1 MYNLALVHRPR
12 MFVANGHW
20 PQAREA
26 AHLLERSWL
35 RIFKGVVDA
44 ARYTQALC
52 LHLEGHFDESLAML
66 ASVRRTKAMQYAALT
81 LEAGNLVL
89 LGRDAERA
97 EAILIDAKSTKVL
110 PEDLLLL
117 ALVKLSL
124 GKRDE
129 AEISFARAGITR
141 PEKLDGTLINDP
153 VFHYLRAMYL
163 IKTGRAAD
171 SIKDLVAAAHA
182 KQRSIYV
189 DRARALLPQAP
200 GEDEAPSS
208 LGPHVLGDG

>member
-26 AHLLERSWL
+26 AEILEQSWL

-44 ARYTQALC
+44 ARYTRALC
-52 LHLEGHFDESLAML
+52 LHLEGRFDESLVVL
-66 ASVRRTKAMQYAALT
+66 ATVRKTKAMAYAALT

-89 LGRDAERA
+89 LGRDPERV
-97 EAILIDAKSTKVL
+97 EIILIDAKSIKVL

-117 ALVKLSL
+117 ALAKLSL

-129 AEISFARAGITR
+129 AEISFKRAGTTR
-141 PEKLDGTLINDP
+141 PEVDGPLINDP

-171 SIKDLVAAAHA
+171 SIADLVATAHA
-182 KQRSIYV
+182 KQSSVYV
-189 DRARALLPQAP
+189 ERARALLPPVP
-200 GEDEAPSS
+200 GDDEAPTS
-208 LGPHVLGDG
+208 LGPHILGDG

>member
-20 PQAREA
+20 PQGREA
-26 AHLLERSWL
+26 AEILERSWL
-35 RIFKGVVDA
+35 RIFRGVVDA
-44 ARYTQALC
+44 ARYTRALC
-52 LHLEGHFDESLAML
+52 LHLEGKFDESLQVL
-66 ASVRRTKAMQYAALT
+66 ATVRSTKQMRYAALT

-89 LGRDAERA
+89 LGRDAERV
-97 EAILIDAKSTKVL
+97 EALLDEARLHKVL

-117 ALVKLSL
+117 ALAKLSL
-124 GKRDE
+124 GKRGE
-129 AEISFARAGITR
+129 AESFFASAGTTR
-141 PEKLDGTLINDP
+141 PELDGPLINDP

-171 SIKDLVAAAHA
+171 SIADLVAASHA
-182 KQRSIYV
+182 KQNSIYV
-189 DRARALLPQAP
+189 DRARELLPRAP
-200 GEDEAPSS
+200 NSEDDAPSS